1 MKSLKEVKEHIAEI
15 LDCPEYSRAIDVRGA
30 EYLNMAKHLS
40 NYGYNKNNNTLI
52 KRQSQFLDHRDILFA
67 EYNKLIDATRTKL
80 KGEKLANTISK
91 IESSKFGKKN
101 VKLREKLE
109 KRCKEDGLDVDI
121 VITNIDLVAYYL
133 KGIGKKH
140 ADDTNYSVD
149 DSGSLRPNTIK
160 DLRVFGN
167 QDTAE
172 QILKAIRELGCR
184 NNDSVIYEPIGDE
197 LDSKKTK
204 AFITNTTK
212 IDKEKHGRIGYDC
225 VCGQDGLVHIFIC
238 KYENQYFVL
247 GSTCIIHLP
256 ELMRDSAM
264 KLELSEIEL
273 ETRIKKITDRYN
285 MSEGETVLKKLKEN
299 ISEIKLLD
307 ESLRYTQT
315 KLSELLKKKRSEER
329 ERERRRVH
337 RDNRIKKKKQLQQL
351 EKKRQES
358 LTNKLTSRENL
369 ELYAKQREERMMLK
383 QNRYKKKI

>member
-1 MKSLKEVKEHIAEI
+1 MKSLKEVKEQIGEI
-15 LDCPEYSRAIDVRGA
+15 LDCHEYETAFAVGGA
-30 EYLNMAKHLS
+30 EYLNTAKHLS

-52 KRQSQFLDHRDILFA
+52 KRQSQFLEHRDILFD
-67 EYNKLIDATRTKL
+67 EHNMLIDMTRKKL
-80 KGEKLANTISK
+80 KGEKLANAVSK
-91 IESSKFGKKN
+91 IDASKFGKKN

-109 KRCKEDGLDVDI
+109 KRCKEAGLDADI
-121 VITNIDLVAYYL
+121 VITNIDLVAYYQ
-133 KGIGKKH
+133 KGSGKKH

-149 DSGSLRPNTIK
+149 DSGSLRPTTIK

-172 QILKAIRELGCR
+172 EIFKAIRELGCR
-184 NNDSVIYEPIGDE
+184 NNDSVLYEPIGDE
-197 LDSKKTK
+197 LNSKKTK

-212 IDKEKHGRIGYDC
+212 LDKEKHGRIGYDC
-225 VCGQDGLVHIFIC
+225 VCGQEGLVHIFIC
-238 KYENQYFVL
+238 KYDNQYFVL

-256 ELMRDSAM
+256 QLMRDSAM
-264 KLELSEIEL
+264 NLELSEIEL

-285 MSEGETVLKKLKEN
+285 ISEGETVLKKLKEN

-307 ESLRYTQT
+307 ESLRNTQT
-315 KLSELLKKKRSEER
+315 KLSQLLKKKRSEER

-337 RDNRIKKKKQLQQL
+337 RDNRIKKKKQLEQL

-358 LTNKLTSRENL
+358 LTNKLTAREKL
-369 ELYAKQREERMMLK
+369 ELYAKEREKRMMLK